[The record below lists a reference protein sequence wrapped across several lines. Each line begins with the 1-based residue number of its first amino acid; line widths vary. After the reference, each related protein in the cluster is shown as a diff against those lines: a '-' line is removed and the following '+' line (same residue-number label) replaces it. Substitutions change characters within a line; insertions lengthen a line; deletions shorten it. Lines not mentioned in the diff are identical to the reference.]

1 MKIIQKIRELY
12 KKYLFKFFEKNEKF
26 NSFST
31 LEQSKYIANKII
43 LLITSASG
51 VGLLILI
58 FAKTDQIIIVQGELQ
73 PTSRVREMKIPISG
87 VVEKI
92 FIQDGDYV
100 NKDQKLLKLDDN
112 LANETN
118 QNILKK
124 IKLKNNEL
132 NFKKTELDNSIKMIF
147 NEIKNL
153 KNVINIEENNLGR
166 FDLLLKEGA
175 ISKYDYD
182 EQKIKLIELRTDLNS
197 KYSLMSVKE
206 NQLKQQIKSIENNI
220 IDFNN
225 QLENINEKLKYS
237 YVTSPINGYIFDL
250 KAKDK
255 GYVINPDSEIMKIV
269 PDNDLEAIVYINS
282 SDIGFVDLGR
292 KADISIDSYP
302 ASDFG
307 VLNGLVTFVSQNS
320 SKKDENTNNLFFTAK
335 LSLEN
340 QYLNSVSGS
349 KLPLKPG
356 MTLTANIKL
365 RRLSYLQIFFN
376 LFTDKTKS
384 IKEI

>member
-1 MKIIQKIRELY
+1 MKLIQKIKELY
-12 KKYLFKFFEKNEKF
+12 KKLRLKFFEKNEKF

-153 KNVINIEENNLGR
+153 KNVINIEENNLER

-175 ISKYDYD
+175 LSKYEYD
-182 EQKIKLIELRTDLNS
+182 EQKIKLIDLRTDLNS

-255 GYVINPDSEIMKIV
+255 GYVINPDAEIMKIV

>member
-1 MKIIQKIRELY
+1 MKLIQKIKELY
-12 KKYLFKFFEKNEKF
+12 KKLRLKFFEKNEKF

-118 QNILKK
+118 QNIIKK

-175 ISKYDYD
+175 LSKYDYD
-182 EQKIKLIELRTDLNS
+182 EQKIKLIDLRTDLNS

-307 VLNGLVTFVSQNS
+307 VLNGLVTFISQNS

>member
-1 MKIIQKIRELY
+1 MKLIQKVKELY
-12 KKYLFKFFEKNEKF
+12 KKLRLKFFEKNEKF

-118 QNILKK
+118 QNIIKK

-153 KNVINIEENNLGR
+153 KNVINIEDNNLER

-175 ISKYDYD
+175 LSKYDYD
-182 EQKIKLIELRTDLNS
+182 EQKIKLIDLRTDLNS

-225 QLENINEKLKYS
+225 QFENINEKLKYS

-255 GYVINPDSEIMKIV
+255 GYVINPDTEIMKIV
-269 PDNDLEAIVYINS
+269 PDNDLEAIIYINS

-335 LSLEN
+335 LSLDN

-349 KLPLKPG
+349 NLPLKPG